1 MLEGLLTFITITL
14 MIIIVP
20 GPDFF
25 IVMKNSISSGRVN
38 GTMAALGITSGHVIY
53 SLLAIFGIIFILA
66 QMYYV
71 FLVIKILGAC
81 YLIYLGIRSIISA
94 RQGLNFTPET
104 MKIAQ
109 VSYLNSY
116 RQGIV
121 STLLNPKALLYY
133 ISILPQFLSTGGAVT
148 SQIAILSAIVTSV
161 ILIWFI
167 FCVFIFQYI
176 KKLFAN
182 RKIKAFF
189 DYAVGF
195 ILVGLSINLL
205 LSKAN

>member
-71 FLVIKILGAC
+71 FLIIKILGAC

-94 RQGLNFTPET
+94 RQGLNFNPET

-133 ISILPQFLSTGGAVT
+133 ISILPQFLSTGEAVT
-148 SQIAILSAIVTSV
+148 SQIAILSAIVTLV
-161 ILIWFI
+161 ILLWFI

-176 KKLFAN
+176 KK
-182 RKIKAFF
+182 
-189 DYAVGF
+189 Y
-195 ILVGLSINLL
+195 LL
-205 LSKAN
+205 IVKLKHYLITL

>member
-167 FCVFIFQYI
+167 FLCVYF
-176 KKLFAN
+176 
-182 RKIKAFF
+182 
-189 DYAVGF
+189 
-195 ILVGLSINLL
+195 SIYQ
-205 LSKAN
+205 KTIC